1 MCRNQKK
8 QDVMKRIKLNYV
20 IVIKSSTTS
29 SKRTYVFNGTFS
41 QVSKKA
47 SELCY
52 FDEYIYSITVA

>member
-1 MCRNQKK
+1 
-8 QDVMKRIKLNYV
+8 MKRIKLNYV